1 MLRPTVVGAI
11 ARAEADL
18 SALAED
24 DERALIRHDLA
35 FPAARAAVGPVP
47 ARLAVVARRKAERSI
62 VVAAV
67 ATDVHAALRQAGVP
81 ALAIKGPALG
91 VQTTG
96 SWLGRGSTDVDVLVA
111 EADLP
116 AAHAALVARGCRSR
130 AGHPAPPTRW
140 QRYVRGERAYV
151 GLPVT
156 VDLHWRVDAAPGSFH
171 LPFALLWR
179 ECEAISADGLV
190 VEAPGRIDALLI
202 TAAHGA
208 KEHWSRWCWALDA
221 VRQVAAVPVP
231 EWPQVRDRARAAGA
245 SRALDLALAV
255 AQACGGE
262 VGTAVD
268 PAARLRADALLAA
281 SAAARPVDW
290 SPSAS
295 WGRRRDRWAAADR
308 PTTAVDGLVRAGAR
322 MLADRR
328 APGQPQR
335 RRG

>member
-1 MLRPTVVGAI
+1 MLRPTVVGEI
-11 ARAEADL
+11 ARLQVDLGALDDADQ
-18 SALAED
+18 
-24 DERALIRHDLA
+24 RALVRHDLA
-35 FPAARAAVGPVP
+35 FAASRAAVGPVP
-47 ARLAVVARRKAERSI
+47 PRVAAVARRKAERSM

-67 ATDVHAALRQAGVP
+67 ATEVQAALHQAGVA
-81 ALAIKGPALG
+81 ALTIKGPALG

-116 AAHAALVARGCRSR
+116 AAHDVLTARGCRSR
-130 AGHPAPPTRW
+130 GGHVGPPTRW

-156 VDLHWRVDAAPGSFH
+156 VDLHWRVDSAPGSFH
-171 LPFALLWR
+171 LPFARVWR
-179 ECEAISADGLV
+179 DREDISSDGLV
-190 VEAPGRIDALLI
+190 VAAPGRTDALLI

-221 VRQVAAVPVP
+221 VRQVGAVPP
-231 EWPQVRDRARAAGA
+231 AEWPAVRDRARAAGA
-245 SRALDLALAV
+245 LRALDLAVAV
-255 AQACGGE
+255 AQACGGA
-262 VGTAVD
+262 VAVPVD
-268 PAARLRADALLAA
+268 PGARQRADALLAG

-290 SPSAS
+290 SPGAS
-295 WGRRRDRWAAADR
+295 WARRRDRWAMADR

-322 MLADRR
+322 LVADHR